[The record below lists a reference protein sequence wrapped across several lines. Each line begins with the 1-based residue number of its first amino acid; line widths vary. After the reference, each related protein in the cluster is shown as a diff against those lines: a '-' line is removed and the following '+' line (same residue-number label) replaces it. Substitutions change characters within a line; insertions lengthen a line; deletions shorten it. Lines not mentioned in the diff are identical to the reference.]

1 MIRLAI
7 TDDHPVVIDGL
18 TNALQAC
25 TDIQITGLYTH
36 AAELLKGIQK
46 SPADVLLL
54 DLQLP
59 DKNGGELVPVLLK
72 QYPGLRILILSGIES
87 SPAIKDMMQKGCSGY
102 LLKSRTNRA
111 LLIEAIRTVYAGT
124 IFLDPILKEEL
135 LQEMLIDKRKRSSLD
150 PKITRR
156 EKEILKLIVLEYNNR
171 AIAETLCISQRTVE
185 THRYNLMQKLDA
197 RNTAGLIRIA
207 SQMNLADE

>member
-18 TNALQAC
+18 TNALHAC

-36 AAELLKGIQK
+36 AAELLKGMQK

-124 IFLDPILKEEL
+124 IFLDPVLKEEL

-207 SQMNLADE
+207 SQMNLSDE